1 MSDHHA
7 GSRRDPVH
15 PETSDA
21 ELLQSGLPTVVSEL
35 KEERRVARMEAELE
49 NGFRVLGKITR
60 GVSMFGSART
70 PEDHPDYALARET
83 GRLLGA
89 SGFTVITGGGPGIM
103 EAGNRGA
110 RDAGARSVGLNIE
123 LPFEQDPNPYQDIEL
138 TFHYFFTRKV
148 MFVRYANAF
157 VVFPGGFGTLDE
169 LFEALCLMQTDKVL
183 DFPTVLMRT
192 AFWAPMV
199 DWLEDRLLA
208 EGFIAR
214 SDLGLFTLADE
225 PAEAE
230 AIVAAAAD
238 RQMGQAAAGPGAGA
252 GASTSS

>member
-1 MSDHHA
+1 MSRHHV
-7 GSRRDPVH
+7 GGRGEPI
-15 PETSDA
+15 PPGTSDA
-21 ELLQSGLPTVVSEL
+21 ELLQSALPTVVSEL

-49 NGFRVLGKITR
+49 NGFRVLGNITR
-60 GVSMFGSART
+60 GVSLFGSART

-83 GRLLGA
+83 GRLLGT
-89 SGFTVITGGGPGIM
+89 SGFTIITGGGPGIM

-183 DFPTVLMRT
+183 DFPTVLMRS

-199 DWLEDRLLA
+199 DWLNERLLK
-208 EGFIAR
+208 EGFIAQ
-214 SDLGLFTLADE
+214 SDMGLFTLADD
-225 PAEAE
+225 PAEAQ
-230 AIVAAAAD
+230 AIVIAAAD
-238 RQMGQAAAGPGAGA
+238 RQMGQPGR
-252 GASTSS
+252 GASTSG